1 MRLGMLSIGL
11 LHCYWVTLCD
21 SWHKN
26 SSRMALFDALWHC
39 VLPLDHILEVFTG
52 VQVWSLGWPWQSL
65 DLVVLHPKSLAVLHG
80 ALSCGI
86 KTILWFGKHCQNRRK
101 LIFFQDNLVRG
112 LSHASFTKTGVP
124 DCDLLWWVQFSA
136 LPNTWSSIS

>member
-52 VQVWSLGWPWQSL
+52 VQVWSLGWQL
-65 DLVVLHPKSLAVLHG
+65 
-80 ALSCGI
+80 GI
-86 KTILWFGKHCQNRRK
+86 GMFLCIYICYILIYIILWLYF
-101 LIFFQDNLVRG
+101 
-112 LSHASFTKTGVP
+112 
-124 DCDLLWWVQFSA
+124 
-136 LPNTWSSIS
+136 